1 MIRLSVIAFR
11 RQKIGRSFNFEIFLA
26 PDCWYPAYFADTY
39 CDDDNN
45 NAECN
50 YDGGDC
56 CNNDKDGW
64 NNFCS
69 ACDCKDP
76 SGKEPIHVIWF
87 LKKSENSQIHDSN
100 YLPTLRPVN
109 DDSERSIQEAPR
121 KDPGKLV

>member
-1 MIRLSVIAFR
+1 MIWLSVIEFR
-11 RQKIGRSFNFEIFLA
+11 RRKIGRTFNFEIFLA

-87 LKKSENSQIHDSN
+87 
-100 YLPTLRPVN
+100 
-109 DDSERSIQEAPR
+109 
-121 KDPGKLV
+121 

>member
-1 MIRLSVIAFR
+1 MTSILFYMRSCHNCISHISDK
-11 RQKIGRSFNFEIFLA
+11 QKIGRTFNFEIFLA

-45 NAECN
+45 NVECN

-87 LKKSENSQIHDSN
+87 
-100 YLPTLRPVN
+100 
-109 DDSERSIQEAPR
+109 
-121 KDPGKLV
+121 